1 VSPPDHE
8 ALRAEHTP
16 EAIAARIAAA
26 TNHSYL
32 GDGVL
37 GAIDGAVTT
46 FAIVAG
52 ASGAGLPGGVALVLG
67 LANVLAD
74 GFSMAVGN
82 YLKAKADSQI
92 VARARRL
99 EEHHIDHIP
108 DGEREEIR
116 HIFAAKGFDGP
127 ELDHVV
133 DVITRDRNRW
143 VDTMLTEELGLQ
155 LETPDPVRAAATTFV
170 AFLVAGLVPLVPLVL
185 VARPHAFA
193 VSAAATALAFLAIG
207 VVKGMLTEVRPLRAG
222 LETLFIGGGAAFL
235 AWVVGTWTKDLTGL
249 G

>member
-143 VDTMLTEELGLQ
+143 VDTM
-155 LETPDPVRAAATTFV
+155 VRAAATTFV

-207 VVKGMLTEVRPLRAG
+207 VVKGLLTEVRPLRAG